1 MLSVFLI
8 VLRMPL
14 PIEGCVCL
22 IYQLNF
28 NIVHTWSGR
37 PQALIFQTGVIQK
50 NLSLRHQN
58 FSGMIAAK
66 PTLPTVL
73 EQYFQ
78 QFRRNIIGVDQDF
91 ESPFGRKKIVYTDWT
106 ASGRLYRPIEEKLMN
121 DFGPFV
127 ANTHTETTVS
137 GTAMTMA
144 YHHARKIIKQH
155 VNASDDDILITDGTG
170 MTGVINKFQ
179 RILGLKVPEN
189 LRHHTSIPAEKR
201 PIVFISHME
210 HHSNQTSWLETIA
223 DVEVIPAC
231 EKGLF
236 CLDNFKALLDKYHD
250 RTLKIA
256 SITSCSNVTG
266 ITTPYYQVASLM
278 HSAGGVCFVDFA
290 CSGPYVQ
297 IDMHPQDPE
306 SYLDA
311 IFFSPHKFLG
321 GPGTSGVL
329 LFNKKLYKNMIPDH
343 PGGGTV
349 SWTNPWGEHKYVDN
363 IEDREDGGTPG
374 FLQVIK
380 TALAI
385 QLKDQM
391 GVENILEREHEMVE
405 YIFAELQ
412 AIDNLHVLAGQHQN
426 RLGVISFYI
435 DNLHFNLGVKLL
447 NDRFGIQTRGGCS
460 CAGTY
465 GHYLL
470 HVDKETSHYLTDKIS
485 CGDLTEKPGWIRMSI
500 HPTTTNDEIRFVCE
514 SIRQLAQN
522 HEQWAKDY
530 LYNRQTNEFAHK
542 EARFAEKDL
551 VDGWFGR

>member
-1 MLSVFLI
+1 
-8 VLRMPL
+8 
-14 PIEGCVCL
+14 
-22 IYQLNF
+22 
-28 NIVHTWSGR
+28 
-37 PQALIFQTGVIQK
+37 
-50 NLSLRHQN
+50 
-58 FSGMIAAK
+58 MISTESK
-66 PTLPTVL
+66 PKTEL
-73 EQYFQ
+73 ELYFQ
-78 QFRRNIIGVDQDF
+78 KFRENIIGIDQEF
-91 ESPFGRKKIVYTDWT
+91 NSPFGRKKIIYTDWT

-121 DFGPFV
+121 QFGPFV

-144 YHHARKIIKQH
+144 YHEARHIIKKH
-155 VNASDDDILITDGTG
+155 VNSNQDDVLITDGTG

-189 LRHHTSIPAEKR
+189 LKPHVNVPSEKR
-201 PIVFISHME
+201 PIVFITHME

-223 DVEVIPAC
+223 DVEVVPAC

-236 CLDNFKALLDKYHD
+236 CMDNFKKLLEKYKD
-250 RTLKIA
+250 RPIKIA

-266 ITTPYYQVASLM
+266 IKTPYHQVAKLM
-278 HSAGGVCFVDFA
+278 HQNNGVCFVDFA
-290 CSGPYVQ
+290 CSGPYVK
-297 IDMHPQDPE
+297 IDMHPEDPE

-311 IFFSPHKFLG
+311 IFLSPHKFLG

-329 LFNKKLYKNMIPDH
+329 IFNKKLYNNMIPDN

-385 QLKDQM
+385 QLKEQM
-391 GVENILEREHEMVE
+391 GIDNILARENEIVDYVFE
-405 YIFAELQ
+405 TLGSIPN
-412 AIDNLHVLAGQHQN
+412 IKILAGQHKN

-435 DNLHFNLGVKLL
+435 DDLHFNLGVKIL
-447 NDRFGIQTRGGCS
+447 NDKFGIQTRGGCS

-470 HVDKETSHYLTDKIS
+470 HVDQETSHSLTCQIDS
-485 CGDLTEKPGWIRMSI
+485 GDLIQKPGWIRMSI
-500 HPTTTNDEIRFVCE
+500 HPTTTSEEVEFVCE
-514 SIRQLAQN
+514 SIKALAEN
-522 HEQWAKDY
+522 HQEWANDY
-530 LYNRQTNEFAHK
+530 NYNKSSNEFLHK
-542 EARFAEKDL
+542 EAQSFEKEIVSSWFA
-551 VDGWFGR
+551 